1 MDEKKLIDEFN
12 YSRIKAERYKIREL
26 KRNRDFDNYLKNI
39 SEISLKLSKIR
50 VKKNK
55 FGNLSDE
62 DSEKEREL
70 TKKLDFL
77 LNEKSKYEKF
87 YGNYRCPICQD
98 KGRVDGK
105 ICKCLENLIKV
116 NRFDF
121 LNRFL
126 PLRDFTF
133 ENFSV
138 NYYSDSLNDDKM
150 SDRKYMGRILKFCLE
165 YARKFTISSPSLL
178 LIGRTGLGK
187 THISASIANLVLSK
201 NFDVFYFSV
210 LNLLQIFEERK
221 FSSVRE
227 FSYSEENIFKCDLL
241 IIDDLG
247 AEFLTKFTESVIYDI
262 INFRTMRKL
271 PTIIN
276 TNLGFE
282 ELGSRYDE
290 RIVSRIIGNF
300 KPIKF
305 VGHDIRQKKANQ
317 R

>member
-1 MDEKKLIDEFN
+1 MDEKRLINEFN
-12 YSRIKAERYKIREL
+12 YSRIKAEKNKIEEI
-26 KRNRDFDNYLKNI
+26 KRNQDFDSYLKNI
-39 SEISLKLSKIR
+39 GEISLKLSKIR

-62 DSEKEREL
+62 DSEKEKKLSE
-70 TKKLDFL
+70 KLDFL
-77 LNEKSKYEKF
+77 LNKKSKYKKF
-87 YGNYRCPICQD
+87 YSNYKCPVCKDTGKI
-98 KGRVDGK
+98 DGK
-105 ICKCLENLIKV
+105 ICKCLENLIKT

-121 LNRFL
+121 LNRLL
-126 PLRDFTF
+126 PLRDLTF

-138 NYYSDSLNDDKM
+138 NYYSDRLNDNEM
-150 SDRKYMGRILKFCLE
+150 SDRKYMGIALEFCIE
-165 YARKFTISSPSLL
+165 YAQKFTINSPSLL

-210 LNLLQIFEERK
+210 LSLLQIFEERK
-221 FSSVRE
+221 FSYVHE
-227 FSYSEENIFKCDLL
+227 FFYSEENIFKCDLL
-241 IIDDLG
+241 
-247 AEFLTKFTESVIYDI
+247 
-262 INFRTMRKL
+262 TMREL

-276 TNLGFE
+276 TNLGFK

-290 RIVSRIIGNF
+290 RIVSRIIGKF

-305 VGHDIRQKKANQ
+305 VGCDIRQKKANQ

>member
-1 MDEKKLIDEFN
+1 MDEKRLINEFN
-12 YSRIKAERYKIREL
+12 YSRIKAEKDKIEEIKKNQDL
-26 KRNRDFDNYLKNI
+26 DNYFKNI
-39 SEISLKLSKIR
+39 GEISLKLSKIR
-50 VKKNK
+50 VRKNK

-62 DSEKEREL
+62 DFEKEKKLSE
-70 TKKLDFL
+70 KLDFL
-77 LNEKSKYEKF
+77 LSEKSKYEKF
-87 YGNYRCPICQD
+87 YSNYRCPVCQD

-105 ICKCLENLIKV
+105 ICKCLENLIKT

-121 LNRFL
+121 LNSLL
-126 PLRDFTF
+126 PLKDLTF

-138 NYYSDSLNDDKM
+138 NYYSDRLNDNEM
-150 SDRKYMGRILKFCLE
+150 SDRKYMGIVLEFCIE
-165 YARKFTISSPSLL
+165 YAQKFTINSPSLL

-201 NFDVFYFSV
+201 NFDVFYFSS

-221 FSSVRE
+221 FSYVHE

-247 AEFLTKFTESVIYDI
+247 AEFLNKFTEPVIYNI
-262 INFRTMRKL
+262 INFRTMRGL

-290 RIVSRIIGNF
+290 RIVSRIIGKF

-305 VGHDIRQKKANQ
+305 VGRDIRQKKANQ
-317 R
+317 K